1 MRPEYVALLK
11 DGFEQYLKCLASD
24 NLQPSTELLPFDFDF
39 LKGRKW
45 HAMGEW
51 MVSSDLREF
60 TNLLNGWSWT
70 LVSWNAWNNVIATH
84 SDNAVWELSIEFV
97 ESKAHECLLKP
108 SSIRDTFTSVVTNA
122 LHQVRLSAD
131 GSYEDHLE
139 GDPTPERL
147 KPLNLSRK
155 QKEKRLSRLASFWPE
170 SRAFLDALDKINT
183 ERYTRATYNYRNLN
197 SHTIGPSLG
206 RGYIRPVTR
215 AVVPADELVPMSDGT
230 FKLVTVPGKM
240 VPSYGFGGLPPLDLE
255 QGRIANLEQYELAR
269 ACYLEY
275 RRLLESV
282 VSQIPMAESVE
293 SDV

>member
-1 MRPEYVALLK
+1 MQPEYVVLLK
-11 DGFEQYLKCLASD
+11 DGFEQYLKCLDSD

-51 MVSSDLREF
+51 MVSSDLREL

-70 LVSWNAWNNVIATH
+70 LVSWHAWNNVMATN
-84 SDNAVWELSIEFV
+84 SDNAAWEISIEFV

-122 LHQVRLSAD
+122 LHQARLSVD

-155 QKEKRLSRLASFWPE
+155 QKEKRLFRLASFWPE
-170 SRAFLDALDKINT
+170 SREFLDALEKINT

-206 RGYIRPVTR
+206 RGYTRPITR

-282 VSQIPMAESVE
+282 VSQIPMAESAE
-293 SDV
+293 SDA

>member
-11 DGFEQYLKCLASD
+11 DGFEQYLKCLDSD
-24 NLQPSTELLPFDFDF
+24 NLQPRTELLPFDFDF

-51 MVSSDLREF
+51 MVSSDLREL
-60 TNLLNGWSWT
+60 TNLLNGWRWT
-70 LVSWNAWNNVIATH
+70 LVSWHAWNNVIATH
-84 SDNAVWELSIEFV
+84 SDNAAWELSIEFV

-122 LHQVRLSAD
+122 LHQVRLSVD
-131 GSYEDHLE
+131 DSYEDHLE
-139 GDPTPERL
+139 GDPTPEKL

-155 QKEKRLSRLASFWPE
+155 QKEKRLFRLASFWAE
-170 SRAFLDALDKINT
+170 SRPFLDALDKINT

-206 RGYIRPVTR
+206 RGYTRPITR
-215 AVVPADELVPMSDGT
+215 AVVPADELVPMPDGT
-230 FKLVTVPGKM
+230 FKLVTVQGKM

-275 RRLLESV
+275 TRLLESV

-293 SDV
+293 SDA